1 MRALLAC
8 SIILTYI
15 ALAPES
21 NAMPHVT
28 KQEQIDDK
36 LAFECHH
43 EADILNIVNQ
53 EADTLYKY
61 GLFIQQKDGPKDFNE
76 AARYYRIAAAHN
88 HYKAATN
95 LQMLIT
101 QGLANSPSGQKEAI
115 ALVEK
120 FMTLGVPGAYYD
132 MAHYLEAGYGVE
144 QSQEKANAYFRKAAD
159 LGSPDAQYYVATLLG
174 RIKGGAVVMEQMQ
187 RCAASQG
194 NASAARELAGYLRV
208 GKKYDEA
215 VVIYHQGT
223 KSGDFYSAR
232 RLSKA
237 FEGPS
242 SPEDLYY
249 MQLKTDNERSNRY
262 LAISKFLQKNEQLGP
277 KLPDIDSIV
286 P

>member
-1 MRALLAC
+1 
-8 SIILTYI
+8 
-15 ALAPES
+15 
-21 NAMPHVT
+21 MPHVT

-159 LGSPDAQYYVATLLG
+159 
-174 RIKGGAVVMEQMQ
+174 
-187 RCAASQG
+187 
-194 NASAARELAGYLRV
+194 
-208 GKKYDEA
+208 
-215 VVIYHQGT
+215 
-223 KSGDFYSAR
+223 
-232 RLSKA
+232 
-237 FEGPS
+237 
-242 SPEDLYY
+242 
-249 MQLKTDNERSNRY
+249 
-262 LAISKFLQKNEQLGP
+262 
-277 KLPDIDSIV
+277 
-286 P
+286 